1 MGPRDTG
8 GPGQGFHP
16 DRSAAWDQFDLDA
29 VGGFWHTPAPTPEVG
44 AGCWSED
51 PPMHSHKPNRS
62 GAGWSLLAAIATVA
76 LMSLGCTRH
85 DLRGPGFRDQFG
97 DWGANL
103 RPRANTTDRFGYSTR
118 AQEIERNVG
127 Y

>member
-1 MGPRDTG
+1 
-8 GPGQGFHP
+8 
-16 DRSAAWDQFDLDA
+16 
-29 VGGFWHTPAPTPEVG
+29 
-44 AGCWSED
+44 
-51 PPMHSHKPNRS
+51 MHSHKPNRR

-76 LMSLGCTRH
+76 LVSLGCTRH

-103 RPRANTTDRFGYSTR
+103 RPKANSTDRFGYSTR